1 MALDIEIQKP
11 DFSGY
16 QKYSKA
22 FEDTKKNQM
31 LFTKL
36 MRAQHLRLSLDGK
49 TLWNSFERQLEI
61 TNQTRVLILH
71 DYDVG

>member
-1 MALDIEIQKP
+1 
-11 DFSGY
+11 
-16 QKYSKA
+16 
-22 FEDTKKNQM
+22 
-31 LFTKL
+31 

-49 TLWNSFERQLEI
+49 TLWNSFERQLNI